1 MSKIFKDKKIHAV
14 VISYNS
20 YPVLDKVYKR
30 INKNIFDKIYF
41 LDDNSTDR
49 SAEKAKK
56 YSWKVIRNKKNLGH
70 GAI

>member
-1 MSKIFKDKKIHAV
+1 MSKIFKDKKIHEV

-41 LDDNSTDR
+41 LDDN
-49 SAEKAKK
+49 
-56 YSWKVIRNKKNLGH
+56 
-70 GAI
+70 